1 MDLKECIERRI
12 VKNIKPDHEMAK
24 SLVKD
29 ARNKIKTAEE
39 IKLSQ
44 TSSSSLITLYYD
56 ALRGKL
62 EALALKKGFK
72 IYNHECYY
80 AFLKEIL
87 QKKELAE
94 EFNRFRKI
102 RNNINYYGE
111 EISISESKEIRKD
124 IILLIKNVKKIK

>member
-1 MDLKECIERRI
+1 MDFKECVEKRI
-12 VKNIKPDHEMAK
+12 VKNIKPDHEMAE
-24 SLVKD
+24 SLVED
-29 ARNKIKTAEE
+29 AKNKIKTTEE
-39 IKLSQ
+39 IKLNK

-56 ALRGKL
+56 ALREKL

-87 QKKELAE
+87 QKKEIAK
-94 EFNRFRKI
+94 EFDRFRKI

-111 EISISESKEIRKD
+111 TISTSEAKEIRKD
-124 IILLIKNVKKIK
+124 IILLIKSVEEMK